1 MFNVQVLLAM
11 SLCSAALI
19 SGPAFRLE
27 SLAEERG
34 RWTASGEYVPMSA
47 ESTGTFEMDASSGNG
62 LNLVCHDSQLGDLN
76 LALAFSPPGAACM
89 KRGIFTI
96 NGKQYPESKGIYTM
110 GAKTWS
116 FEVGPGMK
124 VWQLTFEDS
133 ENYTGKWTDVV
144 C

>member
-11 SLCSAALI
+11 SLCSAALG
-19 SGPAFRLE
+19 SGPALTLE
-27 SLAEERG
+27 SLAERG
-34 RWTASGEYVPMSA
+34 RWTDSGEYVPMSS
-47 ESTGTFEMDASSGNG
+47 ESTGTFEMDASSGKG
-62 LNLVCHDSQLGDLN
+62 MNLVCHDSQLGDLN
-76 LALAFSPPGAACM
+76 LALTFGPPGAACM

-133 ENYTGKWTDVV
+133 KNYSGKWTDVA